1 MNNEDNSFNNQGIM
15 NEEPEQMEE
24 QNFPRANGGGFAQNI
39 KNTAADLMRGVH
51 AGLGKN
57 PMRGQEKPDD
67 KKKKDGLDKKDKDK
81 KDSKDGNKDKK
92 KDKKKDNEHKNPLP
106 GAGGKKSK
114 DPRDANDKKPGAK
127 KEKGGLKDKLS
138 PKKLL
143 MNKLLGKKGGALGKK
158 KDTDEGGE
166 SKTKSSLIQNILGA
180 KLIKVK
186 IAVIT
191 IVPILFLF
199 LLVFVIFLG
208 EDVALESSMMCST
221 ESSSTYN
228 GEGYTGSADMLDFA
242 CSSQHPLANKGKI
255 TSWSVSRWGSQH
267 EGIDIGVEI
276 GTPVYAVQAGTVTLA
291 GIDGDNGAYGNTVVI
306 AHTDAI
312 STRYAHN
319 SELLVKVGDKVAKG
333 QMIAKSG
340 NTGRSTGPHLHFEF
354 VYNGQRQYDVQNQYF
369 GIEEK
374 NGAEQVSSL
383 VGEDF
388 KKQCGS
394 KWTGEL
400 AGDSASQANDTSDSA
415 ISTSSS
421 SSSEDCCISDSDSS
435 SSSGTDCPNGVTV
448 NGVGTLDL
456 EDYVAGVVSA
466 ENYYVN
472 TKDPDNIE
480 AMKAQAIAARTF
492 VLDSTNNCS
501 DPIGSSQNTQ
511 VYEEAKEKA
520 IQAAKET
527 AGSVM
532 LHNGKVFPAQYDAF
546 CINDADCPATSCSGT
561 TCTALYKKVPSDKFH
576 KVTLKK
582 PHSAKAL
589 AGELDDAGHGHGMSQ
604 YVARQMQDEG
614 KNYKEILEYF
624 YADDV
629 EITGASGNTCS
640 IGGKFDGKIY
650 QYYQTDYNDKLC
662 SNLSTT
668 IHDSGCGPTSM
679 AVVLSSL
686 LKEEHDPIELSKFAC
701 SHNRCSNGGCSTE
714 LFFDVARK
722 YNLSV
727 RTIDPKDTG
736 EVKAQLNSGKTMM
749 IALMNQ
755 TGSNPFAITTDH
767 FIVLY
772 GIDGNEVAIWDPYR
786 DHNVN
791 DKTYDLDKYFNTTT
805 VWKYWAFSKN

>member
-1 MNNEDNSFNNQGIM
+1 
-15 NEEPEQMEE
+15 
-24 QNFPRANGGGFAQNI
+24 
-39 KNTAADLMRGVH
+39 
-51 AGLGKN
+51 
-57 PMRGQEKPDD
+57 
-67 KKKKDGLDKKDKDK
+67 
-81 KDSKDGNKDKK
+81 
-92 KDKKKDNEHKNPLP
+92 
-106 GAGGKKSK
+106 
-114 DPRDANDKKPGAK
+114 
-127 KEKGGLKDKLS
+127 
-138 PKKLL
+138 

-199 LLVFVIFLG
+199 LLLFVIFLG

-291 GIDGDNGAYGNTVVI
+291 GVEDAYGNTVVI

-400 AGDSASQANDTSDSA
+400 AGDSASQANDTSDSV

-435 SSSGTDCPNGVTV
+435 SSSGTDCPNGI
-448 NGVGTLDL
+448 TLI
-456 EDYVAGVVSA
+456 AGDNDSGH
-466 ENYYVN
+466 N
-472 TKDPDNIE
+472 KDPDLYPIGTFSLDDYIQMVVAGENTGVGIE
-480 AMKAQAIAARTF
+480 ALKAQMIAAKSYALYVT
-492 VLDSTNNCS
+492 DNCS
-501 DPIGSSQNTQ
+501 KPIKNSTEHQVAKRMEDVTDDIKKAFSEGGNSVITYNGAVLEAKYSSFLGICVGGMCTGSS
-511 VYEEAKEKA
+511 VK
-520 IQAAKET
+520 
-527 AGSVM
+527 
-532 LHNGKVFPAQYDAF
+532 FP
-546 CINDADCPATSCSGT
+546 SSE
-561 TCTALYKKVPSDKFH
+561 
-576 KVTLKK
+576 KVTYIMPEKYLTTR
-582 PHSAKAL
+582 
-589 AGELDDAGHGHGMSQ
+589 EDAGHGIGMSQ
-604 YVARQMQDEG
+604 NYAGYLADQG
-614 KNYKEILEYF
+614 KTYKEILEYF
-624 YADDV
+624 YADGI
-629 EITGASGNTCS
+629 EINGSSNTCS

-668 IHDSGCGPTSM
+668 IYHTGCAPTSM

-686 LKEEHDPIELSKFAC
+686 LKEEHDPIEISKIAC
-701 SHNRCSNGGCSTE
+701 SNNRCTNTYCSSD
-714 LFFDVARK
+714 LFYDVAKK

-727 RTIDPKDTG
+727 RKISPEDND
-736 EVKAQLNSGKTMM
+736 EVKAQLNNGKTMV
-749 IALMNQ
+749 IALMTP
-755 TGSNPFAITTDH
+755 TGSNPFARDYSH

-772 GIDGNEVAIWDPYR
+772 GIEGNKVAIWDPYR

-791 DKTYDLDKYFNTTT
+791 DKTYDLDQYFTTST
-805 VWKYWAFSKN
+805 VGQYWAFSKN

>member
-24 QNFPRANGGGFAQNI
+24 QNFPRTNGGGFAQNI

-51 AGLGKN
+51 AGLGRN

-199 LLVFVIFLG
+199 LLLFVIFLG

-291 GIDGDNGAYGNTVVI
+291 GVEDAYGNTVVI

-374 NGAEQVSSL
+374 NGAENVSSL

-435 SSSGTDCPNGVTV
+435 SSSGIDCPNGITVT
-448 NGVGTLDL
+448 GDYAGTYDLD
-456 EDYVAGVVSA
+456 DYIQKVVTA
-466 ENYYVN
+466 ENGGAN
-472 TKDPDNIE
+472 DE
-480 AMKAQAIAARTF
+480 ALKALAIAARTYA
-492 VLDSTNNCS
+492 LNYTNNCS
-501 DPIGSSQNTQ
+501 KSIPNSTAAQVMAETASERVKQVVSSVNGAIMLRNGSVFSAQYSSFWGECNDTECTGRFKKAPTDEWGKEYKMPRSYFTLMGHSNGLSQNGSN
-511 VYEEAKEKA
+511 YM
-520 IQAAKET
+520 AAQ
-527 AGSVM
+527 
-532 LHNGKVFPAQYDAF
+532 GKKYD
-546 CINDADCPATSCSGT
+546 
-561 TCTALYKKVPSDKFH
+561 
-576 KVTLKK
+576 
-582 PHSAKAL
+582 
-589 AGELDDAGHGHGMSQ
+589 
-604 YVARQMQDEG
+604 
-614 KNYKEILEYF
+614 EILKYF

>member
-24 QNFPRANGGGFAQNI
+24 QNFPRTNGGGFAQNI

-92 KDKKKDNEHKNPLP
+92 KDNEHKNPLP

-114 DPRDANDKKPGAK
+114 DPRDTNDKKPGAK
-127 KEKGGLKDKLS
+127 KENNSKEKGSLASRLNPFNRKRGAQQ
-138 PKKLL
+138 
-143 MNKLLGKKGGALGKK
+143 GALGKEKTGGIKEKIGKSFKTGIK
-158 KDTDEGGE
+158 KIWTI
-166 SKTKSSLIQNILGA
+166 LPIQA
-180 KLIKVK
+180 K
-186 IAVIT
+186 IAIII
-191 IVPILFLF
+191 IVPMIILLLFLF
-199 LLVFVIFLG
+199 NILFA
-208 EDVALESSMMCST
+208 ALAGASFSALCGSSG
-221 ESSSTYN
+221 SSTYN
-228 GEGYTGSADMLDFA
+228 GEGYTGSSDVNEFM
-242 CSSQHPLANKGKI
+242 CKMQTPLGARSAYIYGWVGEQRA
-255 TSWSVSRWGSQH
+255 TGSH
-267 EGIDIGVEI
+267 EGVDLSLNENIPI
-276 GTPVYAVQAGTVTLA
+276 YAAQAGTVIQA
-291 GIDGDNGAYGNTVVI
+291 GTKENELYGIAVVI
-306 AHTDAI
+306 QHGESNI
-312 STRYAHN
+312 YTRYGHLSRAD
-319 SELLVKVGDKVAKG
+319 VKVGDKVGKG
-333 QMIAKSG
+333 QKIGLMG
-340 NTGRSTGPHLHFEF
+340 NTGRSDGTHLHFE
-354 VYNGQRQYDVQNQYF
+354 VRVGAPLGETQAAVNDYF
-369 GIEEK
+369 GA
-374 NGAEQVSSL
+374 NSSTYQQL
-383 VGEDF
+383 TNVKESF
-388 KKQCGS
+388 IKQCGS
-394 KWTGEL
+394 KWDGNL
-400 AGDSASQANDTSDSA
+400 AGDSASVANDPTDY

-421 SSSEDCCISDSDSS
+421 GSSSENCCVSGSS
-435 SSSGTDCPNGVTV
+435 SSSTTGTDCPNGITVT
-448 NGVGTLDL
+448 GDYAGTYDLD
-456 EDYVAGVVSA
+456 DYIQKVVTA
-466 ENYYVN
+466 ENGGAN
-472 TKDPDNIE
+472 DE
-480 AMKAQAIAARTF
+480 ALKALAIAARTYA
-492 VLDSTNNCS
+492 LNYTNNCS
-501 DPIGSSQNTQ
+501 KSIPNSTAAQVMAETASERVKQVVSSVNGAIMLRNGSVFSAQYSSFWGECNDTECTGRFKKAPTDEWGKEYKMPRSYFTLMGHSNGLSQNGSN
-511 VYEEAKEKA
+511 YM
-520 IQAAKET
+520 AAQ
-527 AGSVM
+527 
-532 LHNGKVFPAQYDAF
+532 GKKYD
-546 CINDADCPATSCSGT
+546 
-561 TCTALYKKVPSDKFH
+561 
-576 KVTLKK
+576 
-582 PHSAKAL
+582 
-589 AGELDDAGHGHGMSQ
+589 
-604 YVARQMQDEG
+604 
-614 KNYKEILEYF
+614 EILKYF